1 MCSSTECE
9 CAALRLYIA
18 IHSIYGLRRFCP
30 LSFFHLLTNRSI
42 FRHVGGLFTG
52 SSDGKYP
59 GLAGLKES
67 GELLDLIKRAKG
79 AKEDLVSSAVE
90 IFQ

>member
-1 MCSSTECE
+1 MCGFAFIYCDSFHLWSS
-9 CAALRLYIA
+9 A
-18 IHSIYGLRRFCP
+18 ILP
-30 LSFFHLLTNRSI
+30 AKAFFHLLTNRSI

-79 AKEDLVSSAVE
+79 AKEDIVSSSVE

>member
-1 MCSSTECE
+1 MCSSMESECGF
-9 CAALRLYIA
+9 AFIFA
-18 IHSIYGLRRFCP
+18 IHSFAVLGDPTLT
-30 LSFFHLLTNRSI
+30 LFFILANRSI

-67 GELLDLIKRAKG
+67 GELLDLVKRAKG
-79 AKEDLVSSAVE
+79 AKKDLVSSSVE

>member
-1 MCSSTECE
+1 MCSLTESE
-9 CAALRLYIA
+9 CGFVFILPFYSFTFLVNCLLKPF
-18 IHSIYGLRRFCP
+18 SILAN
-30 LSFFHLLTNRSI
+30 HSI

-59 GLAGLKES
+59 GLAGLRES
-67 GELLDLIKRAKG
+67 GELLDLVKRAKG
-79 AKEDLVSSAVE
+79 VKKDLVSSSVE